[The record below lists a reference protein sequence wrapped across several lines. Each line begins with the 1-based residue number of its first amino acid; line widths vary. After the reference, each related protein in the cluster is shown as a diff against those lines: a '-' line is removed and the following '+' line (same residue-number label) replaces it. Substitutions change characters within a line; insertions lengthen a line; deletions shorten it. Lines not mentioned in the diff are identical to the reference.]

1 MNHIHLNLKRFDILK
16 QYGGVNDLSHP
27 EEWGGTIVNAVCDQ
41 LDRLKA
47 IYPDVEFT
55 IYFPEAHIISAVSAL
70 GKEVP
75 FNVGCQSVYRSDS
88 AIDGNFGAFTSH
100 RTANSMRQLG
110 VTGTIIGHLEE
121 RLDKNGIISQ
131 AGVTDLTSINAILR
145 EEILAAQKAGL
156 KVLYCIGE
164 TLEERDNWQEVLKK
178 QLEIGLD
185 QVDPEDLV
193 IGYEPVWAIGPG
205 KTPPTS
211 SQVEEVVSYIK
222 TLYPTLE
229 VIYGGGLKLDNA
241 GSLAQIPNLDGGLI
255 ALTRFTG
262 DIGFYPD
269 EFIAISELFLKER
282 QQVVADEN

>member
-27 EEWGGTIVNAVCDQ
+27 DEWGSTIVKAVCDR
-41 LDRLKA
+41 LDSLKSV
-47 IYPDVEFT
+47 YPDVEFT
-55 IYFPEAHIISAVSAL
+55 IYFPEAHIITAASAL
-70 GKEVP
+70 EDEEL
-75 FNVGCQSVYRSDS
+75 FRLGCQSVYRADT

-110 VTGTIIGHLEE
+110 VRATIIGHLEE
-121 RLDKNGIISQ
+121 RLDKKGILSQ
-131 AGVTDLTSINAILR
+131 AGVTDFSSVNCILR
-145 EEILAAQKAGL
+145 EEILAAQEAGL

-164 TLEERDNWQEVLKK
+164 TLEERENWQEVLKN
-178 QLEIGLD
+178 QLQLGLE
-185 QVDPEDLV
+185 QVDLENIV
-193 IGYEPVWAIGPG
+193 IAYEPVWAIGPG

-222 TLYPTLE
+222 TLYPTLD

-241 GSLAQIPNLDGGLI
+241 GSLAKIPNLDGGLI

-269 EFIAISELFLKER
+269 EYVAIADLFLKER
-282 QQVVADEN
+282 